1 MGLAIVCVTAACALN
16 MASSKFSYGDGL
28 PAGFPKRVGIA
39 TLTGNL
45 SAHEEA
51 TDRFSR
57 GLVDLGFQV
66 VARSWDLDR
75 VLRWSGD
82 GVMENIPEPIRK
94 ELEARYGLQGI
105 FVGILS
111 QDKGRLVDETRLT
124 LRLISVSTGRLIW
137 STNVVG
143 DAVIGLSPT
152 AKEMGVAAAEKA
164 LRSLEKDILPARA
177 AEDSSNLFRARFA
190 EKPAAKIRLKYR
202 GQNPA
207 YRSVLSGL

>member
-1 MGLAIVCVTAACALN
+1 MFGRNSASEALLVGLAIVCVTAACALN

-28 PAGFPKRVGIA
+28 PAGFPKRVGVA

-51 TDRFSR
+51 TDRLSR

-124 LRLISVSTGRLIW
+124 LRLISVSTGRAIW
-137 STNVVG
+137 STDVVG

-164 LRSLEKDILPARA
+164 LRSLEKDIFPPAQKKTA
-177 AEDSSNLFRARFA
+177 QTSST
-190 EKPAAKIRLKYR
+190 P
-202 GQNPA
+202 
-207 YRSVLSGL
+207 GLQKSPPQKSD